1 MMAVLERLSAQMSQL
16 QSEIEASKGREAE
29 LRSQVRNQDLIIG
42 LLRDDL
48 GRSAARVDD
57 KFTETMAKLSSG
69 VESLSTIMKESQSS
83 RTGLIDTK
91 GIGKPTVFSLSLIH
105 I

>member
-1 MMAVLERLSAQMSQL
+1 MAEAGVRAPADAGGAPTPQPTAGQMMAVLERLSAQMSQL
-16 QSEIEASKGREAE
+16 QSEIEASKGRYAAE

-57 KFTETMAKLSSG
+57 KFTETL
-69 VESLSTIMKESQSS
+69 
-83 RTGLIDTK
+83 
-91 GIGKPTVFSLSLIH
+91 
-105 I
+105 

>member
-1 MMAVLERLSAQMSQL
+1 MAEAGVRAPADAGGAPTPQPTAGQIMMAVLERLSAQMSQL
-16 QSEIEASKGREAE
+16 QSEIEASKGRYAAE

-57 KFTETMAKLSSG
+57 KFTETL
-69 VESLSTIMKESQSS
+69 
-83 RTGLIDTK
+83 
-91 GIGKPTVFSLSLIH
+91 
-105 I
+105 